1 MYSCGISPR
10 NGDFTIGFTVG
21 PWDRGILH
29 LWNKPI
35 PFMIS
40 DRWSDRGEELKGTV
54 AGKEYLYIH
63 LYYYYHIYI
72 YYT

>member
-1 MYSCGISPR
+1 MVTLQLAS
-10 NGDFTIGFTVG
+10 

-54 AGKEYLYIH
+54 AGKN
-63 LYYYYHIYI
+63 IYI
-72 YYT
+72 YIYIIIIIYIYILYIEY

>member
-40 DRWSDRGEELKGTV
+40 DRWSDRGKS
-54 AGKEYLYIH
+54 
-63 LYYYYHIYI
+63 
-72 YYT
+72 